1 MMQRDLQV
9 RIWTMLQVVSFNIG
23 GARGLRPAPHD
34 HEKLAVDTYS
44 TLRQVITPSQPTLI
58 ALQESGVA
66 LLDGQSRN
74 VGRKMAQLLGADYID
89 AFAPEVSMC
98 DHPHPNLWDRPAYR
112 NMTGAAEGNAMI
124 TNLLREDWSW
134 GSYPEYDD
142 CYSSGAWAR
151 HTTISRAT
159 LYSSGNRDTQP
170 RNLMAASLN
179 YRGVPV
185 YFLNTHLGVLIGEDR
200 RDASYERSRT
210 ASQMRQAQVSEI
222 LNVVDELKRADEANE
237 VPERPIVLAGD
248 FNAQPDSPEMEM
260 LQRHFR
266 LLTPENKPSE
276 LWTHH
281 THRILI
287 DHILLH
293 DPAEQ
298 FEVISCHIQS
308 AIPFDDL
315 TDHRPTVGIFAL
327 A

>member
-1 MMQRDLQV
+1 
-9 RIWTMLQVVSFNIG
+9 MLQVVSFNIG
-23 GARGLRPAPHD
+23 GARGMRPAPHD
-34 HEKLAVDTYS
+34 HEKLAVDAHS
-44 TLRQVITPSQPTLI
+44 ALRQVITPSQPTLI

-66 LLDGQSRN
+66 MYNGHSRN
-74 VGRKMAQLLGADYID
+74 VGRKMARLLGADYNES
-89 AFAPEVSMC
+89 FAPEVTMC

-112 NMTGAAEGNAMI
+112 DMTGAAEGNAII
-124 TNLLREDWSW
+124 TNLPLEAWSW
-134 GSYPEYDD
+134 GSYPAYGD
-142 CYSSGAWAR
+142 CYTPGVWAR

-170 RNLMAASLN
+170 RNLMVASLN
-179 YRGVPV
+179 YRGIPF
-185 YFLNTHLGVLIGEDR
+185 YFLNTHLGLLIGEDR
-200 RDASYERSRT
+200 RDATFERSRS
-210 ASQMRQAQVSEI
+210 ASQIRQAQVSEI
-222 LNVVDELKRADEANE
+222 LNVIEELKQADRYNE
-237 VPERPIVLAGD
+237 RPERPIILAGD

-266 LLTPENKPSE
+266 LLKPENKRRE

-281 THRILI
+281 SHRILI

-293 DPAEQ
+293 DPAER

-308 AIPFDDL
+308 KIPFDDL

>member
-1 MMQRDLQV
+1 MMQAELQLRDWL
-9 RIWTMLQVVSFNIG
+9 MLQVVSFNIG
-23 GARGLRPAPHD
+23 GARSMRPAPHD
-34 HEKLAVDTYS
+34 HEQLAVDTYS

-58 ALQESGVA
+58 ALQESGA
-66 LLDGQSRN
+66 AMHRGQSRN
-74 VGRKMAQLLGADYID
+74 VGRKMAQLLGTDYQD
-89 AFAPEVSMC
+89 AFAPEVTMC

-112 NMTGAAEGNAMI
+112 DMSGAAEGNAII
-124 TNLLREDWSW
+124 TNLPKEEWSW
-134 GSYPEYDD
+134 GSYPAYDD
-142 CYSSGAWAR
+142 CYTDGAWAR
-151 HTTISRAT
+151 HTGISRAT

-170 RNLMAASLN
+170 RNLMVASLN
-179 YRGVPV
+179 YRGIPL
-185 YFLNTHLGVLIGEDR
+185 YFLNTHLGLLIGEDR
-200 RDASYERSRT
+200 GDATYERSRT
-210 ASQMRQAQVSEI
+210 ASQIRQAQVSEI
-222 LNVVDELKRADEANE
+222 LHVIDELKLADEHNE
-237 VPERPIVLAGD
+237 MPARPIVLAGD

-266 LLTPENKPSE
+266 LLTPENQHSQ
-276 LWTHH
+276 LWTHN

-308 AIPFDDL
+308 KIPFDDL

>member
-1 MMQRDLQV
+1 MLQAWQV
-9 RIWTMLQVVSFNIG
+9 MGRTMLQVVSFNIG
-23 GARGLRPAPHD
+23 GARSMRPAPHD

-58 ALQESGVA
+58 GLQESGVA
-66 LLDGQSRN
+66 MLNGSSMN
-74 VGRKMAQLLGADYID
+74 VGRKMARLLGADYSD

-112 NMTGAAEGNAMI
+112 RMTGAAEGNAI
-124 TNLLREDWSW
+124 VTNLPVENWSW
-134 GSYPEYDD
+134 GSYPDYED
-142 CYSSGAWAR
+142 CYNPGAWAR

-170 RNLMAASLN
+170 RNLMVASLN
-179 YRGVPV
+179 YRGIPF
-185 YFLNTHLGVLIGEDR
+185 YFLNTHLGLLIGEDR
-200 RDASYERSRT
+200 RDATYERSRA
-210 ASQMRQAQVSEI
+210 ASQIRQAQVSEI
-222 LNVVDELKRADEANE
+222 LGVIDELKRADQYNE
-237 VPERPIVLAGD
+237 MPARPIVLAGD
-248 FNAQPDSPEMEM
+248 FNAQPDAPEMEM

-266 LLTPENKPSE
+266 LLRPENKNSE
-276 LWTHH
+276 LWTHN

-308 AIPFDDL
+308 KIPFDDL

>member
-1 MMQRDLQV
+1 
-9 RIWTMLQVVSFNIG
+9 MLQVVSFNIG
-23 GARGLRPAPHD
+23 GARGMRPAPHD

-58 ALQESGVA
+58 ALQESGA
-66 LLDGQSRN
+66 AIFNGSSRS
-74 VGRKMAQLLGADYID
+74 VGRTMARLLGADYHD
-89 AFAPEVSMC
+89 AFAPEVTMC

-112 NMTGAAEGNAMI
+112 DMTGAAEGNAI
-124 TNLLREDWSW
+124 VTNLPVQNWSW
-134 GSYPEYDD
+134 GSYPAYDD
-142 CYSSGAWAR
+142 CHNPGAWAR

-179 YRGVPV
+179 YRGIPF
-185 YFLNTHLGVLIGEDR
+185 YFLNTHLGLLIGEDR
-200 RDASYERSRT
+200 RDANYERSRA
-210 ASQMRQAQVSEI
+210 ASQIRQAQISEI
-222 LNVVDELKRADEANE
+222 LYVIDELKRADLENE
-237 VPERPIVLAGD
+237 MPERPIVLTGD
-248 FNAQPDSPEMEM
+248 FNAQPDAPEMEM

-266 LLTPENKPSE
+266 LLRPENKASE
-276 LWTHH
+276 LWTHNS
-281 THRILI
+281 HRILI
-287 DHILLH
+287 DHILFH

-308 AIPFDDL
+308 KIPFDDL

>member
-1 MMQRDLQV
+1 
-9 RIWTMLQVVSFNIG
+9 MLQVVSFNIG

-44 TLRQVITPSQPTLI
+44 ALQQVINPRQPTII
-58 ALQESGVA
+58 ALQESGLA
-66 LLDGQSRN
+66 LQDGSPRN
-74 VGRKMAQLLGADYID
+74 VSRKMASLLGADFID
-89 AFAPEVSMC
+89 AFAAEVSMC

-112 NMTGAAEGNAMI
+112 NMSAAAEGNAI
-124 TNLLREDWSW
+124 VTNLPVEQWSW
-134 GSYPEYDD
+134 GSYPDYGE
-142 CYSSGAWAR
+142 CVAWAR
-151 HTTISRAT
+151 HTAISRAT

-170 RNLMAASLN
+170 RNLMVASLS
-179 YRGVPV
+179 YRGIPL

-200 RDASYERSRT
+200 KDMSYERSRT

-222 LNVVDELKRADEANE
+222 LHVVEELKRADRDNE
-237 VPERPIVLAGD
+237 GPQRPILLAGD
-248 FNAQPDSPEMEM
+248 FNAQPSAPEMEM

-266 LLTPENKPSE
+266 LLKPENRRGE
-276 LWTHH
+276 LWTHEQ
-281 THRILI
+281 HRVMI

-293 DPAEQ
+293 DPGEQ

-315 TDHRPTVGIFAL
+315 TDHRPTVGIFAR